1 MGKSKNFK
9 GKRSRKQ
16 LKKECVSKICDV
28 FLWYKKI
35 EKFNKER
42 TSPVIYVIPR
52 CRKSIPENFGNAY
65 IFAQAY
71 LIDNVDY
78 SIIVATLLIVWHTVV
93 FIVFL
98 VRFYTNFYYSL
109 YYLYVFLKIIK
120 CILSAWVSWFLTF
133 KYQIFNLDFQ
143 IIFFPVIYKYY

>member
-1 MGKSKNFK
+1 MWYYIKIVCDYKSHTIYIRDYPHAWQRAKNPRNTRFLGYLTFGHK
-9 GKRSRKQ
+9 LS
-16 LKKECVSKICDV
+16 CD
-28 FLWYKKI
+28 
-35 EKFNKER
+35 N
-42 TSPVIYVIPR
+42 
-52 CRKSIPENFGNAY
+52 KSIFRLY
-65 IFAQAY
+65 
-71 LIDNVDY
+71 Y

-98 VRFYTNFYYSL
+98 VRFYTMFYYSL

-133 KYQIFNLDFQ
+133 KYQIFNLDFH

>member
-1 MGKSKNFK
+1 MRFKN
-9 GKRSRKQ
+9 
-16 LKKECVSKICDV
+16 LWC

-98 VRFYTNFYYSL
+98 VRFYTMFYYSL

-120 CILSAWVSWFLTF
+120 CIFSAWVSWFLTF

-143 IIFFPVIYKYY
+143 IIFFQLSTNIIKLLPSYDNCIYISILI